1 MEPRVLAGGV
11 KTVENGRVDRVFE
24 IVRPRFSGR
33 WGTSVYMY
41 GGDWIFAGELPTAG
55 FYFST
60 EGVLFCQP
68 DGGLAGVGVTLGRF
82 NDAGL
87 GSRQDKALKPVGASR
102 HFRLMLQTQSRCKNQ
117 P

>member
-1 MEPRVLAGGV
+1 
-11 KTVENGRVDRVFE
+11 
-24 IVRPRFSGR
+24 
-33 WGTSVYMY
+33 MY

-87 GSRQDKALKPVGASR
+87 GPYKALKPMVRGLRAISDCWE
-102 HFRLMLQTQSRCKNQ
+102 QSWCKK
-117 P
+117 PTMI

>member
-41 GGDWIFAGELPTAG
+41 GGDWICAGELPTAG
-55 FYFST
+55 FYSST
-60 EGVLFCQP
+60 EGVLFC
-68 DGGLAGVGVTLGRF
+68 A
-82 NDAGL
+82 A
-87 GSRQDKALKPVGASR
+87 
-102 HFRLMLQTQSRCKNQ
+102 
-117 P
+117 

>member
-1 MEPRVLAGGV
+1 
-11 KTVENGRVDRVFE
+11 
-24 IVRPRFSGR
+24 
-33 WGTSVYMY
+33 MY

-87 GSRQDKALKPVGASR
+87 GSHKALKPMFGGFAPFQTVGSSLGA
-102 HFRLMLQTQSRCKNQ
+102 KNQ

>member
-33 WGTSVYMY
+33 WGNISLYVRRWTGSVR
-41 GGDWIFAGELPTAG
+41 GSSLRLVFTLLPRRSC
-55 FYFST
+55 F
-60 EGVLFCQP
+60 VQP

-87 GSRQDKALKPVGASR
+87 GSKP
-102 HFRLMLQTQSRCKNQ
+102 
-117 P
+117 

>member
-1 MEPRVLAGGV
+1 
-11 KTVENGRVDRVFE
+11 
-24 IVRPRFSGR
+24 
-33 WGTSVYMY
+33 MY

-87 GSRQDKALKPVGASR
+87 GSRQDKALKPV
-102 HFRLMLQTQSRCKNQ
+102 
-117 P
+117 